1 MEKSAI
7 SLDKSPKRGILIIIK
22 LVLTNFI
29 PDRNGSMLFSLRS
42 GYRNAAVFRIGT
54 GNRTIP
60 EFLLFRESVTLRGT
74 DPTLRRPVERGL
86 CAAVRDGRKPA
97 NGLWPSGTPVQR
109 HCGKHT
115 DGQTAFREPAS
126 IHFSRTVTAEPS
138 GRGTAAR
145 PPYWVRAPTH
155 RQVRSFH
162 SFLSDCRKTVRPYLL
177 FPRPVR

>member
-1 MEKSAI
+1 MRQFYA
-7 SLDKSPKRGILIIIK
+7 LAP
-22 LVLTNFI
+22 
-29 PDRNGSMLFSLRS
+29 
-42 GYRNAAVFRIGT
+42 GT
-54 GNRTIP
+54 GRFRNSCYFGNLLLSGEQIP
-60 EFLLFRESVTLRGT
+60 PCSG
-74 DPTLRRPVERGL
+74 PVERGL

-138 GRGTAAR
+138 GRGTAAS
-145 PPYWVRAPTH
+145 PPYWSEPRHTGKSGVSTPFYRAAG
-155 RQVRSFH
+155 
-162 SFLSDCRKTVRPYLL
+162 KTIRPYLL

>member
-1 MEKSAI
+1 
-7 SLDKSPKRGILIIIK
+7 
-22 LVLTNFI
+22 
-29 PDRNGSMLFSLRS
+29 MLFSLRS

-138 GRGTAAR
+138 GRGTAAS
-145 PPYWVRAPTH
+145 PPYWFEPRHTGKSGVSTPFYRAAG
-155 RQVRSFH
+155 
-162 SFLSDCRKTVRPYLL
+162 KTIRPYLL